1 MKAHRDSQQRRRV
14 SVVSYIHA
22 TSGRLRRPPRVERH
36 APARR
41 CSPSSGRAN
50 QLLPAVLSQDDVEPE
65 EGRAVSTSRSCSCS
79 SISTYRMRVCD
90 KTRVRH
96 SVEAAA
102 STNKRTRETQ
112 ASNSI
117 PSAVAQDLA
126 ACLPPGDQRPYDS
139 SRYAPNEAGDDV
151 LSYSVLPAEMLPFTA
166 ERHRAYDKYKY
177 YDATPREVPVLRNQ
191 MALQLREELEQWRRS
206 QASSVQS
213 LEEQYPQWADWR
225 ADILPQTRKKRPLS
239 APEVRTMFREGSEEA
254 EASDVK
260 QKDELGTRHA
270 AQEVVTSH
278 SEPSTSQG

>member
-14 SVVSYIHA
+14 SVVSYIHT

-50 QLLPAVLSQDDVEPE
+50 QLLPAVLSQDDVEPDE
-65 EGRAVSTSRSCSCS
+65 PRAVSTSRSCSCS
-79 SISTYRMRVCD
+79 SISTYRMRVSD
-90 KTRVRH
+90 KTRLRH

-112 ASNSI
+112 ASNII
-117 PSAVAQDLA
+117 PSADLA

-139 SRYAPNEAGDDV
+139 SRYAPNDAGDDV

-166 ERHRAYDKYKY
+166 ERHQAYDKSKY
-177 YDATPREVPVLRNQ
+177 YDTTPREVPVSRNQ
-191 MALQLREELEQWRRS
+191 IVLQLREELEQWRRS

-213 LEEQYPQWADWR
+213 LEERYPQWADWR
-225 ADILPQTRKKRPLS
+225 ADILPQTRKKRPSS
-239 APEVRTMFREGSEEA
+239 APEVCTMFREGSEEA
-254 EASDVK
+254 EANNVK
-260 QKDELGTRHA
+260 QKDELETRHS
-270 AQEVVTSH
+270 AQEVVTSR